1 MDGGLG
7 SVWNAICDNASNLIC
22 SVSFVARQNR
32 FDRTSFQTQIID
44 LSHDGRGVARPHGE
58 GGKVTFVTGALPGE
72 VVIVEPVARNRHFDE
87 ARVVEVLQASP
98 QRVIPRCSHFGVC
111 SGCVLQH
118 LAEDAQVVSKQRVLL
133 ESLERIGRVSPERVL
148 PALAAESWGY
158 RRKGRFSVRWV
169 EKREDAGWF
178 PGA

>member
-58 GGKVTFVTGALPGE
+58 E
-72 VVIVEPVARNRHFDE
+72 VR
-87 ARVVEVLQASP
+87 
-98 QRVIPRCSHFGVC
+98 
-111 SGCVLQH
+111 
-118 LAEDAQVVSKQRVLL
+118 
-133 ESLERIGRVSPERVL
+133 
-148 PALAAESWGY
+148 
-158 RRKGRFSVRWV
+158 
-169 EKREDAGWF
+169 
-178 PGA
+178 

>member
-87 ARVVEVLQASP
+87 ARVVGVAGIAATGDTALLAFWCLFWLC
-98 QRVIPRCSHFGVC
+98 IAAFG
-111 SGCVLQH
+111 
-118 LAEDAQVVSKQRVLL
+118 
-133 ESLERIGRVSPERVL
+133 
-148 PALAAESWGY
+148 
-158 RRKGRFSVRWV
+158 
-169 EKREDAGWF
+169 
-178 PGA
+178 